1 MYLGQLR
8 KMIGKLNDVE
18 DYTADIEHEMLE
30 EAERIERMLER
41 RGEHIH
47 DQDQKINALTNRIKE
62 IQQDFGKLS
71 DQNEILRERIN
82 QETTARQ
89 DRENDLNFVKSV
101 NARLRKESERL
112 IEQNKALKQDQYSES
127 W

>member
-1 MYLGQLR
+1 
-8 KMIGKLNDVE
+8 MIGKLSDVE

-41 RGEHIH
+41 RGEHIS
-47 DQDQKINALTNRIKE
+47 DQDQKINALNNRIKE

-82 QETTARQ
+82 QEVIARQ

-112 IEQNKALKQDQYSES
+112 IEQIKDLKQDQYSES

>member
-1 MYLGQLR
+1 MHLGQLR
-8 KMIGKLNDVE
+8 KMIGKLSNVE
-18 DYTADIEHEMLE
+18 DYTADIEHAMLE

-41 RGEHIH
+41 RGEHIS

-71 DQNEILRERIN
+71 DQNQSLRERIN
-82 QETTARQ
+82 QEVTARQ

-112 IEQNKALKQDQYSES
+112 IEQVKDLKQDQYSES